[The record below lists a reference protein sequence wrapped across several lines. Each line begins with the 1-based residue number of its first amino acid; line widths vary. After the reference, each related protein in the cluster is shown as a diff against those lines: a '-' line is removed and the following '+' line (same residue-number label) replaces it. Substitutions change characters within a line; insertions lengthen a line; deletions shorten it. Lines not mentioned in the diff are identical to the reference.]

1 MYSLNQMLS
10 GLVRSPAAFMISSWK
25 PLGNCG
31 AGSCANAAPLT
42 VIVGAW
48 PAFAYVAIGSDVVL
62 ITNSAVAGIV
72 DISVSLWWLPALS
85 GRSSPDSRSP
95 VKDRRAQVSAL
106 HATGGGG
113 A

>member
-10 GLVRSPAAFMISSWK
+10 ALVRSPAAFMISSWK
-25 PLGNCG
+25 PVGNCG
-31 AGSCANAAPLT
+31 AGSCANGAPLT

-48 PAFAYVAIGSDVVL
+48 PAFAYEAIGSDVVL

-85 GRSSPDSRSP
+85 MAILPRRTFTSQGPSRVTDPIASPP
-95 VKDRRAQVSAL
+95 Q
-106 HATGGGG
+106 G
-113 A
+113 